1 MKAQKVHAL
10 AASSDNRNFVASI
23 AAHYGKRLRRYLS
36 VHLRDVHDVA
46 DMAQEVY
53 LRLLRVNRHEVIRN
67 PEAYLFTVA
76 GHVLQQH
83 ALRQSADPRFVDITD
98 ALSEL
103 ASPASEDPT
112 TKSDNAQRIEG
123 LERILAQLPPRVAA
137 ALILHRLGGY
147 TVQEIAD
154 QLGVAR
160 ETAKKYL
167 ARAAQHCRK
176 SRAVQ
181 EIPD

>member
-1 MKAQKVHAL
+1 MAG
-10 AASSDNRNFVASI
+10 I
-23 AAHYGKRLRRYLS
+23 AAHYGRRLRRFLS

-53 LRLLRVNRHEVIRN
+53 LRLLRVSRHEAIRN

-83 ALRQSADPRFVDITD
+83 ALRQSGDPKFIDITD

-103 ASPASEDPT
+103 TSPACEEPA
-112 TKSDNAQRIEG
+112 TKSDNAQRLEN

-137 ALILHRLGGY
+137 ALVLHRLGGY

-160 ETAKKYL
+160 
-167 ARAAQHCRK
+167 
-176 SRAVQ
+176 
-181 EIPD
+181 

>member
-1 MKAQKVHAL
+1 MAT
-10 AASSDNRNFVASI
+10 SPNNRNFVASI
-23 AAHYGKRLRRYLS
+23 AAQYGRRLRRYLS

-53 LRLLRVNRHEVIRN
+53 LRLLRVDRHQVIRN

-76 GHVLQQH
+76 GHVVQQH
-83 ALRQSADPRFVDITD
+83 ALRQSGAPKFVDITD
-98 ALSEL
+98 TLSEL
-103 ASPASEDPT
+103 NSPASEDPT
-112 TKSDNAQRIEG
+112 TRSDNAQRIER
-123 LERILAQLPPRVAA
+123 LERTLAQLPPRVAA

-167 ARAAQHCRK
+167 ARAAEHCRK
-176 SRAVQ
+176 SGTGRGTS
-181 EIPD
+181 E